1 MDTIIWYYIYFMGTV
16 IKKQGKLDV
25 EFRLIVALDAEAE
38 EWIGEESHW
47 LEAGYCQGHSFCFG
61 W

>member
-1 MDTIIWYYIYFMGTV
+1 MDTLILYYICFMDTI

-25 EFRLIVALDAEAE
+25 ELRVIVTLDAEAE
-38 EWIGEESHW
+38 EWIGEDHHW
-47 LEAGYCQGHSFCFG
+47 LEAGYCQGYSFCFG